1 MVRTWGP
8 SSGPCLSASRCVP
21 EGIRQPRFN
30 VLQSGG
36 TYNDVA
42 AELDHHAWRAR
53 PAAQPAWLAGC
64 CAQDPAAIAAMF
76 KDHCHTVERMILKL
90 VGSTPDLEDL
100 VQTTFVEAIRAITHF
115 RGEASFST
123 WLTSIAV
130 HVAQHHL
137 RAGRLRR
144 YAPIEVVPEER
155 LASPT
160 PDIEA
165 QLDERRLSGRL
176 HALLDQIPPRQRIA
190 LVLFVIDGRPV
201 EEVAA
206 LTGASQVTTRSRVFL
221 GRRALRALIL
231 ADPELSQMADSM
243 LGGRR
248 GPTP

>member
-1 MVRTWGP
+1 M
-8 SSGPCLSASRCVP
+8 
-21 EGIRQPRFN
+21 
-30 VLQSGG
+30 
-36 TYNDVA
+36 A
-42 AELDHHAWRAR
+42 AELEHHAWRAG
-53 PAAQPAWLAGC
+53 PAAQPPWLAGC
-64 CAQDPAAIAAMF
+64 RTREPAAIAAMF
-76 KDHCHTVERMILKL
+76 KDHCHAVERMILKL

-100 VQTTFVEAIRAITHF
+100 VQTTFVEAIRTIAHF

-144 YAPIEVVPEER
+144 YASIEVVPEER
-155 LASPT
+155 LALPT
-160 PDIEA
+160 PDLEA

-176 HALLDQIPPRQRIA
+176 HALLDRIPARQRIA

-221 GRRALRALIL
+221 GRRALRALIA

-248 GPTP
+248 EATP